1 MLKKGKMK
9 WISIFATAFL
19 ALTAC
24 AIGFGKPTAKA
35 SAQSSGVF
43 QMENGASLRISEGGG
58 LRFRVKMDETQ
69 MKYVTEN
76 DDVSLHFL
84 VAPHEFYNAVAEE
97 DGVRDYY
104 NGLAKKKV
112 VDVDESKIYAEDGY
126 YWANGCVT
134 NILGVNR
141 YLDYTLLAYT
151 YDASTSTIEYAS
163 VERSL
168 SDVRGSLMDVLSQ
181 AVVYSD
187 SEETSYTDSILNCE
201 AYSWFGTK
209 DYPIQISNAQMY
221 EALVEK
227 VESGEIPTA
236 NTTINVSDTVEQTSQ
251 KIDAQTSYTV
261 KFYNE
266 DNTLYK
272 KYILWGNETLS
283 VPKAPSKA
291 SAEGEE
297 YDFIGWDA
305 DGDGIADS
313 VGTNVS
319 KSVSYTAIYSNS
331 DTSAVEYIVTFD
343 NQGGMGASSATVAH
357 GTSFSEFYK
366 PQYIPADSGYI
377 FDSWLY
383 NGEKVD
389 KNATVTSNMDLVAYY
404 KRVDGT
410 AVAESP
416 VNGDFYQ
423 AFVALPT
430 DYEVGTSVL
439 VEMDIFVTG
448 KLVSQNV
455 DTSNGYY
462 NEWATSAIRWVDT
475 VYSAGGEVNAKP
487 VAVSFEEMVENQG
500 AWMTVSFE
508 AKVRNF
514 PVLKDGTGWADV
526 EMGDGNAVYL
536 FAYKFKSAASFNYR
550 NVKISTEGVM
560 PNGTQ
565 KNTPDKYYQSFV
577 GLSTDLPSGTFV
589 KVAMDIRVSGSIDSY
604 SYIRWV
610 DTVWTTSGGE
620 VNNAPT
626 IVDYAAMSANQD
638 KWIRVEFYATV
649 RDFDVLRLNTGYP
662 TMDVSETGT
671 GVFLVAESFL
681 SSNTFIYKNVVI
693 SADEADVGT
702 AMPEGAKKT
711 NNADNYYQSFV
722 GLSTDLPEG
731 SYVQVEMDVYVTGT
745 YDQYTQGIKWVDTVW
760 TTSGGE
766 VNNSPTIVDYAT
778 ISANAGNWI
787 HVTFNATVRDFVV
800 LRLNGNYTTMDT
812 SAYGT
817 AVYLVAHSFTSAE
830 SFNYKNVTIT
840 SAVPLGVEKTSGN
853 AKQYRQAFVGLPVD
867 APVGT
872 AMTVEMDIYITGTY
886 DQYTQGIKWVDTVW
900 TTSGGEVNAATT
912 IVDYATISANAGQWI
927 HVAFE
932 ATVRNFAVLRLNDQ
946 EYATM
951 DTSAYGTAV
960 YLVAHSFTSA
970 ESFIYKNVTM
980 KATFSAP
987 DGTEKTANANGY
999 HQAFVGLST
1008 DLEAGTAVK
1017 VKMEIY
1023 VTGTADNNS
1032 SIKWVDTVYSVA
1044 GGEVNNAP
1052 TIVDYATMS
1061 ANAGQW
1067 ISVEFDAIVKD
1078 YDVLRMNSAYATVD
1092 VSLYGNAVFLMA
1104 KNFKSDASFNYRNVV
1119 ITEA

>member
-536 FAYKFKSAASFNYR
+536 FAYKFKSAASFNY
-550 NVKISTEGVM
+550 
-560 PNGTQ
+560 
-565 KNTPDKYYQSFV
+565 
-577 GLSTDLPSGTFV
+577 
-589 KVAMDIRVSGSIDSY
+589 
-604 SYIRWV
+604 
-610 DTVWTTSGGE
+610 
-620 VNNAPT
+620 
-626 IVDYAAMSANQD
+626 
-638 KWIRVEFYATV
+638 
-649 RDFDVLRLNTGYP
+649 
-662 TMDVSETGT
+662 
-671 GVFLVAESFL
+671 
-681 SSNTFIYKNVVI
+681 KNVVI

-766 VNNSPTIVDYAT
+766 LNNSPTIVDYAT
-778 ISANAGNWI
+778 ISANAENWI

-817 AVYLVAHSFTSAE
+817 AVYLVVHSFTSAE

-872 AMTVEMDIYITGTY
+872 AMTVEMDIYITGAY

-900 TTSGGEVNAATT
+900 TTSGGEVNASTT

-932 ATVRNFAVLRLNDQ
+932 ATVRNFAVLRLNNQ

-980 KATFSAP
+980 KAIFSAP
-987 DGTEKTANANGY
+987 DGTEKTSNTNG
-999 HQAFVGLST
+999 
-1008 DLEAGTAVK
+1008 
-1017 VKMEIY
+1017 
-1023 VTGTADNNS
+1023 
-1032 SIKWVDTVYSVA
+1032 
-1044 GGEVNNAP
+1044 
-1052 TIVDYATMS
+1052 
-1061 ANAGQW
+1061 
-1067 ISVEFDAIVKD
+1067 
-1078 YDVLRMNSAYATVD
+1078 
-1092 VSLYGNAVFLMA
+1092 
-1104 KNFKSDASFNYRNVV
+1104 
-1119 ITEA
+1119 